1 MENTHNISQ
10 RILLPRY
17 FRVVGLGSVLIAFA
31 VMLLYKLSSTEL
43 LLENTEVLKELTMNL
58 IILGLFFIAWSKDKV
73 EDELTLLVRLR
84 AVAWAF
90 GFSVLNVIFNPI
102 VSLLIGS
109 KAEMISGQQAMLTM
123 ILAFLIMYY
132 IQKKSR

>member
-1 MENTHNISQ
+1 
-10 RILLPRY
+10 
-17 FRVVGLGSVLIAFA
+17 
-31 VMLLYKLSSTEL
+31 
-43 LLENTEVLKELTMNL
+43 
-58 IILGLFFIAWSKDKV
+58 
-73 EDELTLLVRLR
+73 VRLR

-90 GFSVLNVIFNPI
+90 GVSVLFVIFNPI

-132 IQKKSR
+132 MQKRFR